1 MLFYLLWIHFYF
13 NQDSTVKWSDF
24 ISRIPKLYFIV
35 FENKNSIA
43 NTDTSLHVLLVL
55 LIHVMVVQMIMASA
69 LNSHSAWDTWTV
81 CAVVC
86 RCVAVGVM
94 LGNEGNSSHI
104 PRTDKYS
111 LTAWLVCT
119 QGWPWFCNNSG
130 WLWLWVSVPWCFLTI
145 SDGQNPLQ
153 AVLDLCNSNKLSYD
167 ICCV

>member
-1 MLFYLLWIHFYF
+1 MVW
-13 NQDSTVKWSDF
+13 
-24 ISRIPKLYFIV
+24 LYFSNTQTV
-35 FENKNSIA
+35 LHSLWKQKLNSKHRHH
-43 NTDTSLHVLLVL
+43 SLHVLLVL

-69 LNSHSAWDTWTV
+69 LNSHSAWDTLTV

-130 WLWLWVSVPWCFLTI
+130 WLWLWVSVPWCFLTF
-145 SDGQNPLQ
+145 SDWQNPLQ

>member
-1 MLFYLLWIHFYF
+1 MVWRYF
-13 NQDSTVKWSDF
+13 SNTQTVLHSIWKQ
-24 ISRIPKLYFIV
+24 KL
-35 FENKNSIA
+35 NSKHRHH
-43 NTDTSLHVLLVL
+43 SLHVLLVL
-55 LIHVMVVQMIMASA
+55 LMRVMVVQMIMLSA
-69 LNSHSAWDTWTV
+69 LNSHSAWDTWTL

-94 LGNEGNSSHI
+94 LGNEGNSSRI

-145 SDGQNPLQ
+145 SDWQNPLQ
-153 AVLDLCNSNKLSYD
+153 AGLDLCNSNTLSYD